1 VDHVYVAVD
10 SQSIR
15 SASLNQFYVS
25 ASRGREKVAVFTDDL
40 MFLRQAVTRPAARLS
55 ATELIERVRLANR
68 PTASEKPTLKV
79 RPAP

>member
-1 VDHVYVAVD
+1 
-10 SQSIR
+10 
-15 SASLNQFYVS
+15 
-25 ASRGREKVAVFTDDL
+25 VFTDDL